1 MLHGSFR
8 KSFSTEVLRFGE
20 EVDVKFWRW
29 RKLKLNEILIF
40 FLILDSIQTIDKDD
54 HEDNINTIINSNG
67 IIKNAVK

>member
-1 MLHGSFR
+1 MAEIE
-8 KSFSTEVLRFGE
+8 TEWNL
-20 EVDVKFWRW
+20 D
-29 RKLKLNEILIF
+29 F